1 MWKAYR
7 FRIYHNKEQRR
18 ILEQTLQTCRI
29 LYNSLL
35 AELRD
40 TYRKIGRSLSYY
52 EQKRSLTERKLGN
65 PFVRQVYSQVLQD
78 VAMRLER
85 AFERFFE

>member
-1 MWKAYR
+1 MRKSYR
-7 FRIYHNKEQRR
+7 FRIYLNKEQRR

-29 LYNSLL
+29 LYNGLL
-35 AELRD
+35 AERRD
-40 TYRKIGRSLSYY
+40 TYRKTGRSLSYC

-85 AFERFFE
+85 EFERFFE